1 MEAPLISVIVPA
13 YNAKKY
19 LPACVASVQ
28 RQEHQ
33 NWELLLID
41 DGSTDGS
48 GALCDELAAADGR
61 VKPHHQ
67 QNAGVSAARNA
78 GIVRA
83 RGEYVMFLDADDELM
98 PGCMTSLLDAL
109 RQTGADIA
117 AGKSTQDSFAW
128 NHPQS
133 RFVWNGEEGV
143 SGSLGDHPLTYSAWG
158 KLYRRAVIGD
168 TRFRRDIR
176 INEDSFFLFCLLCKQ
191 PRFVGMDQVIYRYNV
206 VPTGAS
212 RAAFSEKYFD
222 IFRVADLKYEIIQ
235 RDFPALLGAAQNMRL
250 KAWMNMLE
258 LLAACPGRKYRDL
271 EKELLCKV
279 RAARGSYVS
288 ATRRGDL
295 WLFVLTHGLY
305 YPYRFAYQLI
315 KRAGK

>member
-78 GIVRA
+78 GIERV

-117 AGKSTQDSFAW
+117 AGKSSQATPGFGGIS
-128 NHPQS
+128 
-133 RFVWNGEEGV
+133 V
-143 SGSLGDHPLTYSAWG
+143 SMRTASSSSA
-158 KLYRRAVIGD
+158 
-168 TRFRRDIR
+168 
-176 INEDSFFLFCLLCKQ
+176 CC
-191 PRFVGMDQVIYRYNV
+191 
-206 VPTGAS
+206 AS
-212 RAAFSEKYFD
+212 S
-222 IFRVADLKYEIIQ
+222 
-235 RDFPALLGAAQNMRL
+235 PALWGWIR
-250 KAWMNMLE
+250 
-258 LLAACPGRKYRDL
+258 
-271 EKELLCKV
+271 
-279 RAARGSYVS
+279 
-288 ATRRGDL
+288 
-295 WLFVLTHGLY
+295 
-305 YPYRFAYQLI
+305 
-315 KRAGK
+315 